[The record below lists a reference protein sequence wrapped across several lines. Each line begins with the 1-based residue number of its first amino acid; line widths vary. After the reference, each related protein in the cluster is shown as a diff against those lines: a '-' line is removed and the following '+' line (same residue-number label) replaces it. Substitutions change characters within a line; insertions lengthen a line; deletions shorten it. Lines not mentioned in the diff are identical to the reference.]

1 MKIRKF
7 NESVSDDIFDDEQ
20 NLEYILTEFSDIGF
34 NYDIKYTLF
43 YKKTDG
49 QLDWLGDIK
58 EKDFSKYRGKTEQ
71 TYPPI
76 CGYIIQFEDL
86 LESEVATVYNDKRQG
101 FSIPDDRYYLFQDK
115 IKYLQGVIERMG
127 YIFSINTRDSG
138 NYQFMILEKF

>member
-43 YKKTDG
+43 YKKPNG
-49 QLDWLGDIK
+49 QLDWLGDKK
-58 EKDFSKYRGKTEQ
+58 ENDFSKYRGINEQ
-71 TYPPI
+71 V

-86 LESEVATVYNDKRQG
+86 LESEIATTYNDKRQG

>member
-1 MKIRKF
+1 MRIKKF

-20 NLEYILTEFSDIGF
+20 NLKYILTEFSDIGF
-34 NYDIKYTLF
+34 DYDIKYTLF

-58 EKDFSKYRGKTEQ
+58 EKDFSKYRGKTEH
-71 TYPPI
+71 TYTPI

-86 LESEVATVYNDKRQG
+86 LESEVATTYNDKRQG
-101 FSIPDDRYYLFQDK
+101 FSIPNDRFYLFHDK
-115 IKYLQGVIERMG
+115 LKHIQGVIERMG
-127 YIFSINTRDSG
+127 YIFSINTNTSG